1 MLPTAEKIDGQ
12 PRKHV
17 HGSTQHVGE
26 MLVETN
32 ATFPGVGSR
41 EGDGHGQN
49 GIRAESRF
57 GGGSIE
63 RDHRSVQFSLVSEHT
78 ARQRALKL
86 SANICCCAT
95 AAQTLISLWITVPKL
110 ESFSTPGRCARG
122 YGCGSADPT
131 LQDAGCQ
138 DRGSAAAAEDLSA
151 GESLNLGHRLRSC
164 EQTQLSNRVRYSEAS
179 P

>member
-1 MLPTAEKIDGQ
+1 MLPTAEKVDGQ
-12 PRKHV
+12 ARKHI

-26 MLVETN
+26 MLVERN
-32 ATFPGVGSR
+32 AAFPSVGSR
-41 EGDGHGQN
+41 EGDGYGQN
-49 GIRAESRF
+49 GIRTNSRF
-57 GGGSIE
+57 GGSSIE
-63 RDHRSVQFSLVSEHT
+63 REHRSVQVGLVSEPT
-78 ARQRALKL
+78 ARQRLLKY
-86 SANICCCAT
+86 STNIRCRPT
-95 AAQTLISLWITVPKL
+95 AAQTLISLWIPVPKL

-131 LQDAGCQ
+131 LQGAGCQ
-138 DRGSAAAAEDLSA
+138 DRGSAAAVENLSA

>member
-26 MLVETN
+26 MLVERN
-32 ATFPGVGSR
+32 ATFLCMGSR

-63 RDHRSVQFSLVSEHT
+63 RDHCSVQFSLVSEHT
-78 ARQRALKL
+78 SRQRALKL
-86 SANICCCAT
+86 SANICCRAT
-95 AAQTLISLWITVPKL
+95 TAQSVISLWIPVPKL
-110 ESFSTPGRCARG
+110 ESLGTPGRCSRG
-122 YGCGSADPT
+122 YGRGSADPA
-131 LQDAGCQ
+131 LQNAGCQ
-138 DRGSAAAAEDLSA
+138 NRGSAAAIENFSA
-151 GESLNLGHRLRSC
+151 GEALNL
-164 EQTQLSNRVRYSEAS
+164 
-179 P
+179 